1 MSVKPEMWLKGGG
14 DDEPVVAPISGM
26 YSKSNYYTAA
36 LQKMGISQNTPVQIS
51 YFKTAPCSPDMFH
64 SNWVWYTGNNR
75 FDLKAEIA
83 IELQNLYMCGR

>member
-36 LQKMGISQNTPVQIS
+36 LQKMGISHNSPAHIS
-51 YFKTAPCSPDMFH
+51 DFETAPC
-64 SNWVWYTGNNR
+64 T
-75 FDLKAEIA
+75 
-83 IELQNLYMCGR
+83 